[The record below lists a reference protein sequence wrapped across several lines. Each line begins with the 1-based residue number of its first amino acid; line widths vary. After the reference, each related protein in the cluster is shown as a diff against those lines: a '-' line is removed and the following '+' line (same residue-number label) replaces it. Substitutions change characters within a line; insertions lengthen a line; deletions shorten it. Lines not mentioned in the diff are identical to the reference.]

1 MLDGNSEQVRTREGK
16 QVSLENKFQTCES
29 YRSKQMPYTDQ
40 IADST
45 TVYNPRTSIYIY
57 IAKNCQ

>member
-1 MLDGNSEQVRTREGK
+1 MLDGNSEQVRTREG
-16 QVSLENKFQTCES
+16 
-29 YRSKQMPYTDQ
+29 KQMPYTDQ